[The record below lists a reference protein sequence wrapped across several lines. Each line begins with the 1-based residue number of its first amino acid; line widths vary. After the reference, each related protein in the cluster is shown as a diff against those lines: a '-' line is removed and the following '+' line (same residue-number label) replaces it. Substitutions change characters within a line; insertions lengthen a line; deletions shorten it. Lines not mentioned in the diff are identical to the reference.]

1 MTENKRFKHMS
12 NDEIIEENNKIINQ
26 TEKLLKAIGIMQILS
41 ILGMIILIL
50 MKLEVI

>member
-1 MTENKRFKHMS
+1 MTEKRYEYMS
-12 NDEIIEENNKIINQ
+12 NEEIIEENNRIINQ
-26 TEKLLKAIGIMQILS
+26 TEKLLKAIGIVQILS